1 MGWLWF
7 HSPEGSI
14 MPSTAEDVEILPFDE
29 ARDSYEEVTRLL
41 HAAYRGLAE
50 AGLNYVAAT
59 QDAKTTRERMSAA
72 TACWVARQAG
82 NVAGTLSYYAE
93 SPSSNDPDWYQR
105 REVSFFGQF
114 GVEPSLQGSGIG
126 SRLLAAA
133 EARAVADAKREFA
146 CDTAEPARDL
156 VAYYSRHGFRVVGR
170 HRWPHADYESLILS
184 KRIGI
189 TIRRAT
195 GGDTPE
201 ILRIAHTMPWTQD
214 EYLERQLAAGAVD
227 VACDGDR
234 IIGFIV
240 WNREFFARPFVWLS
254 VVDPKCRRR
263 GIGSLLFAHIERA
276 CRGSR
281 LYSSANRSREAM
293 HRFFER
299 RGYVRAG
306 EVDLDPG
313 DPEVFYF
320 IDL

>member
-1 MGWLWF
+1 
-7 HSPEGSI
+7 

-72 TACWVARQAG
+72 TACWLARQAG

-93 SPSSNDPDWYQR
+93 SPSLNDPDWYR
-105 REVSFFGQF
+105 RNEVSFFGQF

-146 CDTAEPARDL
+146 CDTAEPARHL

-184 KRIGI
+184 KRVGI

-195 GGDTPE
+195 GGEHAGDSAD
-201 ILRIAHTMPWTQD
+201 RAHD
-214 EYLERQLAAGAVD
+214 AVD
-227 VACDGDR
+227 
-234 IIGFIV
+234 
-240 WNREFFARPFVWLS
+240 ARRVPGAPARQPAPSTWHATA
-254 VVDPKCRRR
+254 
-263 GIGSLLFAHIERA
+263 IA
-276 CRGSR
+276 
-281 LYSSANRSREAM
+281 SSASSSGIASSSRGRSY
-293 HRFFER
+293 
-299 RGYVRAG
+299 G
-306 EVDLDPG
+306 
-313 DPEVFYF
+313 
-320 IDL
+320 